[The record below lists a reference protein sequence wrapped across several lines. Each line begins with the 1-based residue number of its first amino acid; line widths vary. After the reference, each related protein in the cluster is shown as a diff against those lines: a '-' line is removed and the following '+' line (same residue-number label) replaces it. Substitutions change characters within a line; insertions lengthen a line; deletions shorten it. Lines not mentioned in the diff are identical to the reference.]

1 LTNSVGIIIIT
12 VLVVGAFSPM
22 KRLIQKIPVIIL
34 ACLLALN
41 FAAGAAVDAAPCPP
55 HLCGSGLMDMGH
67 HNGMIN
73 FALPTQGCCEDCKDT
88 FCDLM
93 KDPLQNVNAVNSSP
107 YQGPYY
113 PVILGTLDT
122 VEQSGLRASVSDSQ
136 HWLID
141 SWSSSQIPLYLEHL
155 ALII

>member
-1 LTNSVGIIIIT
+1 MTNSVGIIIIT

-22 KRLIQKIPVIIL
+22 KRLIQKMPVIIL

-41 FAAGAAVDAAPCPP
+41 LAAGAAVDAAPCPP
-55 HLCGSGLMDMGH
+55 HLCGSGLIDMGH

-73 FALPTQGCCEDCKDT
+73 FALPMQGCCEDCNDT

-122 VEQSGLRASVSDSQ
+122 VEQSGLWASVSDSQ

>member
-1 LTNSVGIIIIT
+1 
-12 VLVVGAFSPM
+12 M

-41 FAAGAAVDAAPCPP
+41 LAAGAALEAAPCPP

-73 FALPTQGCCEDCKDT
+73 FALPTQGCCEDCNDT

-93 KDPLQNVNAVNSSP
+93 KDPLQDVNAVNSSS

-113 PVILGTLDT
+113 PVILGTLDA
-122 VEQSGLRASVSDSQ
+122 VGQSGLRASVSNFR
-136 HWLID
+136 HRLID